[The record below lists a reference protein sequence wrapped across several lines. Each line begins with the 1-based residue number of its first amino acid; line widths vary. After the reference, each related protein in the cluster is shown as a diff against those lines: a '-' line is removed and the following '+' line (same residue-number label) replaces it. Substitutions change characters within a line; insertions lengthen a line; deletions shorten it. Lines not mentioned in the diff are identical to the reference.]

1 MARTLRGE
9 IRWAEPKPARGHEQA
24 GRRPVLIVSHN
35 VFNARSGTV
44 IAVAPTSQPQRAG
57 FPLTLELAPATL
69 PKPSWVKI
77 SQVRTLAVER
87 IGARLGRA
95 APEEVTQVIEG
106 LVEILGA
113 RLRVDHLV
121 SDLLIRQTLT
131 VQSMHG
137 TARPAT
143 DAHGKTVHQA
153 AASKRSRPLRDASA
167 G

>member
-1 MARTLRGE
+1 MARLVRGSVC
-9 IRWAEPKPARGHEQA
+9 WAQLGPVRGHEQA
-24 GRRPVLIVSHN
+24 GRRPIVILSQD
-35 VFNARSGTV
+35 VFNDRSGTV
-44 IAVAPTSQPQRAG
+44 TAMAFTSREQKAG
-57 FPLTLELAPATL
+57 FPLTLELPRPVLGKKA
-69 PKPSWVKI
+69 WVKI